1 FTTMGVFAGTLG
13 SFGTADGQFDSPAG
27 ITADASGFLYVAD
40 TGNHRIQSFTPGGLF
55 LNKWGSFGSGSGQFD
70 GLTGLALSPNGN
82 LYVADTVN
90 QRIQVFTPVSTP
102 GDDSAVF
109 VSCFIATAAF
119 GSALD
124 PHVQALRDFRDRVLV
139 HSPGGRAFVEIYQA
153 WSPPAAAFIAQH
165 EGLRT
170 AVRWVLTP
178 IVYAVKYP
186 LLLGFLFFPAI
197 GFAFARR
204 RVKH

>member
-1 FTTMGVFAGTLG
+1 
-13 SFGTADGQFDSPAG
+13 
-27 ITADASGFLYVAD
+27 VAD
-40 TGNHRIQSFTPGGLF
+40 TGNYRIQKFTPGGLF
-55 LNKWGSFGSGSGQFD
+55 LNKWGSFGSDSGQFD
-70 GLTGLALSPNGN
+70 GPTGLALSPNGN
-82 LYVADTVN
+82 IYVADTIN

-102 GDDSAVF
+102 GDESAVF
-109 VSCFIATAAF
+109 ASCFIATAAF

-124 PHVQALRDFRDRVLV
+124 PHVQVLKDFRDRVLAPT
-139 HSPGGRAFVEIYQA
+139 SIGRAFIELYYA

-170 AVRWVLTP
+170 AVRWALTP

-186 LLLGFLFFPAI
+186 LLLGFLFIPAI

-204 RVKH
+204 RHK